1 MYICFWKGIFSMKNK
16 FFALLSAVAVS
27 IPFLQPQNAQAVSFT
42 MESNL
47 YSESAIVLNLDS
59 NTVIHEKNADKLQM
73 PGPLVNIMTAVVC
86 MENCPDLTKEVTVEE
101 DVYSYLYNYEYPD
114 DLRYAEIYDNDVL
127 TYTDLL
133 YAMMLTSSVEAAETI
148 AYNIGGGDTK
158 VFVDMMNAKAVELG
172 LESTKFTNA
181 TGMYDANQQTTAR
194 DVMKLTQ
201 YALKSSLFEDICAT
215 YMYEPTVPNFDR
227 HPIEE
232 SWRWFHS
239 NIMMDEEDKYYYPG
253 VKGIKTGNLELGGR
267 NIVAMARKD
276 GHSYLVIGL
285 HAPINDPDGNTAF
298 YHIEDAKAMFDWAF
312 RHFSYQVVLAETAEL
327 GELPVDLADGNHY
340 VLARPAEE
348 ISLLW
353 NDNVDLSLISRD
365 NITWYKKKLQAP
377 VKKGEPLGRVTLEYS
392 GEKLADV
399 ELIAVSDVE
408 RSSLKYNAY
417 AAKLFFKSSWFK
429 TALIIAGV
437 LTGVYILL
445 CIYAYV
451 VFKSRSKPMKPI
463 YAVPKVDKGN
473 SERNNT
479 NRPKPKNK
487 K

>member
-1 MYICFWKGIFSMKNK
+1 MKNK
-16 FFALLSAVAVS
+16 IFALLSATVVA
-27 IPFLQPQNAQAVSFT
+27 IPFLQPKDAEAINFN
-42 MESNL
+42 MEANL
-47 YSESAIVLNLDS
+47 YSESAIIVNLDS
-59 NTVIHEKNADKLQM
+59 DTVIHEKNADKLQM

-86 MENCPDLTKEVTVEE
+86 MENCPDLTKEVTIDE
-101 DVYSYLYNYEYPD
+101 DVYSYLYNTEYPD
-114 DLRYAEIYDNDVL
+114 DLRYANILDGDIL
-127 TYTDLL
+127 AYTDLL

-158 VFVDMMNAKAVELG
+158 VFVEMMNAKAAEIG

-181 TGMYDANQQTTAR
+181 TGMYNKEQQTTAR
-194 DVMKLTQ
+194 DIMKLTQ
-201 YALKSSLFEDICAT
+201 YALKKSLFEDICAT
-215 YMYEPTVPNFDR
+215 YMYSPSVPNFDR

-232 SWRWFHS
+232 NWRWFHS
-239 NIMMDEEDKYYYPG
+239 NIMMDEENKDYYQG

-285 HAPINDPDGNTAF
+285 RAPINDSDGNTAF
-298 YHIEDAKAMFDWAF
+298 FHIDDAKAMFNWAF

-327 GELPVDLADGNHY
+327 GELPVELADGNHY

-365 NITWYKKKLQAP
+365 NITWYKKELQAP
-377 VKKGEPLGRVTLEYS
+377 VKKGEPLGRVSLEYS

-399 ELIAVSDVE
+399 ELIAVSDVK
-408 RSSLKYNAY
+408 RSDLKYNTY
-417 AAKLFFKSSWFK
+417 AAKKFFKSSWFRN
-429 TALIIAGV
+429 ALKLAGA

-445 CIYAYV
+445 CIYAYA

-463 YAVPKVDKGN
+463 YAVPRLNKSNSDKN
-473 SERNNT
+473 ADR
-479 NRPKPKNK
+479 RDKR
-487 K
+487 